1 MLTIKQILDDPQG
14 VIERLAVKHFPAEE
28 TIAAIIAQDKLR
40 RDAQHK
46 KDDSLAQQK
55 VLSRSIGEKMKA
67 GAREEAEQLKAEVQ
81 ALKEVS
87 KQAQETMEQAEETM
101 RQFLL
106 SVQIGRAHV

>member
-67 GAREEAEQLKAEVQ
+67 GAREEAEQLKAEQ
-81 ALKEVS
+81 NRVS
-87 KQAQETMEQAEETM
+87 KLIPQMKKAGPGDYGA
-101 RQFLL
+101 
-106 SVQIGRAHV
+106 S